1 MVIDKEEEYTWAR
14 VPHFYYNFYVYQ
26 YATGFAASEVL
37 ANKVKNEKKPAVD
50 KYLRFLKS
58 GSSDYSIN
66 ILNNAGVDM
75 NSSEPVLAATKKMD
89 QLLDEVE
96 KLIIG

>member
-37 ANKVKNEKKPAVD
+37 SQRVIREGQPAVE
-50 KYLRFLKS
+50 KYLNFLKA

-66 ILNNAGVDM
+66 ILAKAGVDM
-75 NSSEPVLAATKKMD
+75 NSPEPVSAVSRKMNL
-89 QLLDEVE
+89 LLDEME
-96 KLIIG
+96 KLINT